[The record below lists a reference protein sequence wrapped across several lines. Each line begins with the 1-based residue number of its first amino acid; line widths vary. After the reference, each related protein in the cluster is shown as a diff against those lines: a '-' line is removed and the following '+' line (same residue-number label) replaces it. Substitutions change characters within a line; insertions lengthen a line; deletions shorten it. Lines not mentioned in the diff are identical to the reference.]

1 MNTRN
6 RFHTP
11 GARDRALDLVR
22 RLTYGTAGAAALGVA
37 VLGAVAGITYPGATT
52 TTTAATTTTVAA
64 ATTALGSTSTSS
76 TVASAPAATAVP
88 STTTTTHAVSGGSR

>member
-52 TTTAATTTTVAA
+52 TTAATTTTVAA